1 VGDWVTRSGEATGI
15 AARQISPRSLRHACA
30 LRALR
35 QGGNVVAVSKLL
47 GHASIATTQ
56 RFLDH
61 LQLNAPRRAVP
72 HLPV

>member
-1 VGDWVTRSGEATGI
+1 VGDWVTRSGEAAGI
-15 AARQISPRSLRHACA
+15 AARQISPHALRHACA

-35 QGGNVVAVSKLL
+35 HGGNVVAVSKLL

-61 LQLNAPRRAVP
+61 LQATELRRGVP
-72 HLPV
+72 HVPV